1 MKTAVIEK
9 KNPPKNKQTNNQT
22 NPYFVLSTDSVEE
35 DFVSDTHDEDE
46 LSANAVNEDQNVCIT
61 LLFRSN
67 LKKRGS

>member
-9 KNPPKNKQTNNQT
+9 KNQKKPNNQT
-22 NPYFVLSTDSVEE
+22 NPYFVLSTDSVGE

-61 LLFRSN
+61 LLFGSN
-67 LKKRGS
+67 LKKEES